1 MKRIILT
8 ILILLAALPACHAED
23 VDIPLGDY
31 PFLNA
36 HLEDVTIIDEDRIP
50 SGCVTTLHNLTFPY
64 ENAHK
69 ITYTNNESKTD
80 YLIIWQCNASEEYY
94 VLSSMHDLSAFH
106 SDYTQNRTGVMYVE
120 VPDVD
125 EAYGI
130 ILDTQ
135 NITYTEED
143 LVHDILGLYNRGLT
157 SSQQPNLGYVK

>member
-1 MKRIILT
+1 MKRIIPI
-8 ILILLAALPACHAED
+8 ILILLAALPACHAGD
-23 VDIPLGDY
+23 ADIPLGDY

-50 SGCVTTLHNLTFPY
+50 SGYVTTLHNLTFPY

-80 YLIIWQCNASEEYY
+80 YLIMWQCNASEEYD
-94 VLSSMHDLSAFH
+94 VLYSMHDLSAFH
-106 SDYTQNRTGVMYVE
+106 SDYTQNRTGVVYVE

-135 NITYTEED
+135 NISYTEED

-157 SSQQPNLGYVK
+157 SGQQANLGYVK

>member
-50 SGCVTTLHNLTFPY
+50 SGYVTTLHNLTFPY

-94 VLSSMHDLSAFH
+94 VLKSMHDLSAFH
-106 SDYTQNRTGVMYVE
+106 SDYTQNRTGVVYVE

-135 NITYTEED
+135 NISYTEED

-157 SSQQPNLGYVK
+157 SGQQANLGYVK

>member
-8 ILILLAALPACHAED
+8 ILILLAALPACHAAD

-50 SGCVTTLHNLTFPY
+50 SGYVTTLHNLTFPY

-94 VLSSMHDLSAFH
+94 VLKSMHDLSAFH
-106 SDYTQNRTGVMYVE
+106 SDYTQT
-120 VPDVD
+120 VP
-125 EAYGI
+125 ESCMWKCLMWMRPTA
-130 ILDTQ
+130 
-135 NITYTEED
+135 
-143 LVHDILGLYNRGLT
+143 
-157 SSQQPNLGYVK
+157 